1 MARHPAGLSRRM
13 VLMLL
18 GLSAFALVTT
28 LRSAEPKS
36 TAERVLPPGKLGA
49 VVRLGQEIVERTGEH
64 PLSKPY
70 VGNALTCQSCH
81 LQAGQDPQAATFLG
95 VATAYPAWS
104 PREKRVVTLEDRVL
118 NCFMR
123 SMNGIRPPLGS
134 EVSVAVTTYITWLST
149 GESLAMNPDRP
160 LGPRGVPSL
169 ALPAARADA
178 GRGQALY
185 ADRCAS
191 CHADDGQGGEDGPP
205 VWGER
210 SYNQGAGLT
219 QVDKLAAWLKVA
231 MPPDDRD
238 LSEQQALDVAAW
250 VDAHP
255 RPKFVLKDHLP
266 PADRLGE
273 YNAEEQSP
281 E

>member
-1 MARHPAGLSRRM
+1 MPILSRKSTRRRFAPA
-13 VLMLL
+13 LL
-18 GLSAFALVTT
+18 FSALAVASA
-28 LRSAEPKS
+28 LRSAEP
-36 TAERVLPPGKLGA
+36 EPPVNRVLPPGELGK
-49 VVRLGQEIVERTGEH
+49 VVQLGQAIVERTGEH

-70 VGNALTCQSCH
+70 VGNALNCQSCH
-81 LQAGQDPQAATFLG
+81 LKGGQDPQAATFLG

-104 PREKRVVTLEDRVL
+104 PREKRVITLEDRIL

-134 EVSVAVTTYITWLST
+134 EVSIAVTAYITWLSA
-149 GESLAMNPDRP
+149 GETMAMNPKQP
-160 LGPRGVPSL
+160 LGPRSVPSL
-169 ALPAARADA
+169 SLNADRADTA
-178 GRGQALY
+178 RGRELY

-191 CHADDGQGGEDGPP
+191 CHADDGQGGDDGPP

-210 SYNQGAGLT
+210 SYNQGAGMARN
-219 QVDKLAAWLKVA
+219 DKLGAWLKVA
-231 MPPDDRD
+231 MPPDDHD

-250 VDAHP
+250 INSHS

-273 YNAEEQSP
+273 YKAE
-281 E
+281 

>member
-1 MARHPAGLSRRM
+1 MPMLSRNSTRSGIAAT
-13 VLMLL
+13 LL
-18 GLSAFALVTT
+18 LSAFAVATT
-28 LRSAEPKS
+28 LRSAEPKP
-36 TAERVLPPGKLGA
+36 TAVRVVPPGKLGE
-49 VVRLGQEIVERTGEH
+49 VVRRGQEIVERTGEH

-123 SMNGIRPPLGS
+123 SMNGVRPPLGS
-134 EVSVAVTTYITWLST
+134 EVSVAVTTYITWLSA
-149 GESLAMNPDRP
+149 GEAMAMNPDRP

-169 ALPAARADA
+169 TLLAAMADA
-178 GRGQALY
+178 DRGKVLY
-185 ADRCAS
+185 AERCAS
-191 CHADDGQGGEDGPP
+191 CHADDGQGGDDGPP

-210 SYNQGAGLT
+210 SYNQGAGMSRN
-219 QVDKLAAWLKVA
+219 DKLAAWLKVA

-238 LSEQQALDVAAW
+238 LSEQQALDIAAW
-250 VDAHP
+250 VNAHP

-273 YNAEEQSP
+273 YNAEQQSP

>member
-1 MARHPAGLSRRM
+1 MIAM
-13 VLMLL
+13 VI
-18 GLSAFALVTT
+18 GLSAFALATT

-36 TAERVLPPGKLGA
+36 TTERILPPGKLGE
-49 VVRLGQEIVERTGEH
+49 VVRLGREIVERTGEH

-70 VGNALTCQSCH
+70 VANSLTCQSCH
-81 LQAGQDPQAATFLG
+81 LQAGQDPQAATFLRI
-95 VATAYPAWS
+95 ATAYPAWS

-123 SMNGIRPPLGS
+123 SMNGVRPPLGS
-134 EVSVAVTTYITWLST
+134 EVSVAVTTYITWLSA

-169 ALPAARADA
+169 ALPAAQADA
-178 GRGQALY
+178 GRGKVLY
-185 ADRCAS
+185 AERCAS

-210 SYNQGAGLT
+210 SYNQGAGMSRN
-219 QVDKLAAWLKVA
+219 DKLAAWLKVA

-238 LSEQQALDVAAW
+238 LSEQQALDIAAW
-250 VDAHP
+250 VNAHP

-273 YNAEEQSP
+273 YNAESQSP